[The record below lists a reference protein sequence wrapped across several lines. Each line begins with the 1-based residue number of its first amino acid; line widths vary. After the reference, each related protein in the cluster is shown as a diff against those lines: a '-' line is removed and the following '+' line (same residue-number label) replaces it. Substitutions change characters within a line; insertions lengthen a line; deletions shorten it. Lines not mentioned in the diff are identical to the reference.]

1 MNLLFTLIL
10 IAIVAMA
17 VLFYAKFSHYGAVP
31 LAKAWTSY
39 TTWLSAV
46 GMVFGQFIVDGLQ
59 WVAGLWEP
67 FREQFGALL
76 HADNAGMALQLLS
89 AGFFLL
95 RQKAQG
101 FPSLPDLPSIPND
114 SDKAG
119 A

>member
-1 MNLLFTLIL
+1 MHAIFTLFL
-10 IAIVAMA
+10 IVAVALA
-17 VLFYAKFSHYGAVP
+17 VLFYAKFTRFGAVP
-31 LAKAWTSY
+31 VAKAWKSY
-39 TTWLSAV
+39 TTWLAAV

-67 FREQFGALL
+67 FRDQFGALL

-89 AGFFLL
+89 AVFFLL

-101 FPSLPDLPSIPND
+101 FPSLPDLPSIPAAD
-114 SDKAG
+114 DKAG